1 MPIFIFNGEEF
12 DVDDVDIQEFAE
24 EYPDAKAKM
33 TAYGKEWNVKAQDYQ
48 KFLDEI
54 DLGASSPIKPTNVN
68 VATPQVETQTE
79 APSVVE
85 TQTDVETPQVPQAPQ
100 APSAPKMGSLNW
112 HTAETAGDA
121 FKNVA
126 DNSVLASATKAKN
139 TEATDNLAKVKG
151 TADVAQNTKG
161 LIYDKQPYT
170 PSTSKALELAQ
181 FKAKNKAMFD
191 SMAQRTADMGEYYT
205 KSGANVGKVVEA
217 APEYNAETGEFDTQ
231 YITPTLNREDNKAIA
246 DAEAREYKHWI
257 DVQNKYVAPVNMTT
271 SAQLR
276 RAKERLRDVDEKIKE
291 RTAQLDAEHEAKRPS
306 GFLGWLSKA
315 SQYASNAGVG
325 GPALATAS
333 DRFAYDTDDVY
344 QSLRLAQRKLQEEI
358 QQLENKEVN
367 NQKGERFW
375 ADFGRHA
382 GQTLTSVDLWD
393 FGVNSIKDA
402 RTISQLAQKVE
413 NSETL
418 TDAEETALYE
428 LYMSD
433 AVKNHVGD
441 LGDGARWGEMGA
453 HSLAFG
459 AQLLLTGGGFGNLSY
474 KGASWLAKGAVKAV
488 AGNTKSLGLKLAE
501 QGLFKTI
508 TGSKGAFGKL
518 IAEQGVGRTISIAST
533 RALGVGAENLLVRA
547 PLVVGTVQSLGTTAK
562 TIESKYGPVYLD
574 NETGDLRFV
583 NDNTWGKAAWETFAD
598 ASIEVASEM
607 SGATKPALTTIT
619 KAFGARGLTAA
630 ILRATRENAGT
641 VLSKSFNFLERMGV
655 NGIFGEGLE
664 EYDGQA
670 WRTILRLESAKGQ
683 DGENLIYDP
692 AFHWDIWGGITLT
705 AGLTSSAVTGVGY
718 GIEGVK
724 YGVNTGMRK
733 YWEHQVDK
741 ASAQASRVFSAEQWE
756 NMRQIIDA
764 TDNAD
769 MSALAQQ
776 TLADNSLSENQK
788 HAALTYMERSMNLR
802 GYNLGRYMQSKNGM
816 LDADAEAVNQSYADG
831 YESNDAQEMAD
842 ARKAVE
848 VEESKLRSALSGID
862 QEGVNAIMADV
873 VADPVTAMQRV
884 EDEALRDAIADYA
897 NAKAVYDGMQ
907 QRVADDIDTQIAVSD
922 ATIDRRT
929 NRNTGKIQRA
939 TLKNDKKVYVV
950 GGTLNTT
957 ENGSVDFEHSDES
970 IIVMDETGALEYSSP
985 KNVLSIDNEIDP
997 VEEKAI
1003 SAETIRQQAQAEAEA
1018 NMSGKLTFTAG
1029 EQVNLKQKDGTFLNG
1044 TIVGPY
1050 AEDGKVFSGLF
1061 EVETQ
1066 DGTKLP
1072 FEADVLQ
1079 SWADEARQAR
1089 VEQFDAERQAQRDA
1103 IAEQQAA
1110 LEAEAP
1116 VAEEETKPL
1125 VAEFN
1130 QDDVF
1135 TIDINGEDMS
1145 GTVLAPINDDGLV
1158 EVLLNTPN
1166 GEVTQMMTPDVLNV
1180 LLTSYNGVS
1189 LASEEAPIAEGATT
1203 LPEVEATEV
1212 PEVMEEP
1219 QSALDRVPTDKQGNP
1234 IYEQVDAE
1242 TAWDAIVEQTQGDV
1256 AMAQT
1261 VADDMVKDK
1270 EKALKAAQNAK
1281 SKGGATIAEKI
1292 ASEQERK
1299 ANIQNAEQELAIWQ
1313 AIASVPEVRQQAMAE
1328 AQAQAE
1334 AERIKAEEAETT
1346 TLPEGEE
1353 TEEGKTPSKSKSRK
1367 APRRA
1372 VDAEVEI
1379 LRRLEE
1385 EWSDAPKDVK
1395 EQIKELADTSVDMTV
1410 EEVVYRAL
1418 ENIKKKDAKYR
1429 LLLTDEGVAR
1439 GAVRMVGLS
1448 ARELQ
1453 KALGLNAF
1461 ASRAK
1466 GGVSIE
1472 KLAEIIYQT
1481 MDKNIMGAH
1490 QIDDTD
1496 LRDMLIEAIRT
1507 IGKPSD
1513 LSYRRDSLRIE
1524 MAERLYNDWKE
1535 QEERYAEEQAY
1546 WDAQQEAFEYAEEE
1560 WLKAQVKALE
1570 DLPEGGF
1577 MYIFADEFIQ
1587 KSKIR
1592 DIEHGQVNERSDNG
1606 DTILQGAQPDNT
1618 GRVEEGSEGR
1628 AVSEGIGDALH
1639 IPTAETSVGRTESAP
1654 EWEVGN
1660 EAELTAEELEASDKA
1675 INDGNVASNAI
1686 ATDVA
1691 IGMLKDAG
1699 VEVVEATDAMAEA
1712 VLAKGGVQM
1721 MSVPEAK
1728 RRADAI
1734 ENLTPININ
1743 GNTKTKEELKEDY
1756 KNLPSVNKAGNK
1768 IQFYVSAFKK
1778 IYKEGGLFGQII
1790 PQLDEILEQSV
1801 LAYSEA
1807 DNLGG
1812 TKRPDGTI
1820 HKAHPNVVSFDNY
1833 VGKVTING
1841 KEYYVRTT
1849 VKSQRVGAGAHSFF
1863 VTEVD
1868 VYEKSANGLSVPN
1881 FPSGESDHQ
1890 RIIDAKLQQFFDYAN
1905 GKANKMQFHIAT
1917 ESTAPFYSN
1926 AKKAVLD
1933 IKQDKATPQQWVAM
1947 LKKNGGLKAGEDA
1960 WLGLESWLSGQTGSV
1975 TKQEIIDYI
1984 DEHAIEIEEVN
1995 YGESEVSQFEDSDIY
2010 NEWAE
2015 LGGDEDAFNE
2025 MIERYGD
2032 DFEMAFL
2039 YDEGQLYVA
2048 DEDAASF
2055 FIDKGA
2061 ETINETRLSY
2071 TTEGLTDNREIAL
2084 TVPTIEPYNQND
2096 DIHFG
2101 DAGGGRAVAWV
2112 RFGETKITKRIPD
2125 ETAKL
2130 GYRVAPVRVL
2140 VIDEIQSVRHQ
2151 DGREK
2156 GYRNEEII
2164 SLENRI
2170 NSLHEKMYGEGL
2182 APEEYREL
2190 TRLRE
2195 EQREIIIN
2203 ANPEL
2208 KAESEK
2214 VKELEKEYEALKKD
2228 NQSKLDSEGVELVR
2242 LQTLQEDARSIA
2254 EYDRIEKEIQ
2264 DIKDAADKRKAEL
2277 NEFFNVTIG
2286 NAYDKLHKGIRND
2299 LSNQVYGVPVAPF
2312 EKNWHELAMKR
2323 MLRYAAENGYDKVAW
2338 TTGAQQAARYDM
2350 RQQVDNIQVEEN
2362 NIEEFNDG
2370 TPIAKNIT
2378 INTPRGNKI
2387 RYQADA
2393 EGNIRGGEYGGKNLK
2408 DVVGKELAE
2417 KIMQPGSFTIE
2428 EEGLAIG
2435 GEGMKGFY
2443 DKMLPSFVN
2452 KYTKKWGA
2460 KVGEVTMPSLEEG
2473 YQTMHSVDVTPQMK
2487 EDVMKGQPMF
2497 LRTPNG
2503 TVYGWTQGGKVF
2515 LIKEGMNAETPIH
2528 EYTHLWDKMVQ
2539 QKNPELWNRGKEL
2552 LKQTPTWN
2560 EVVNDKNYAN
2570 IAHDEDAVAS
2580 EVHSRLSGENGA
2592 KVLEQM
2598 IKDARKDGA
2607 MAVAK
2612 AASITERI
2620 KEWIKDMF
2628 AALKE
2633 TLSAWSK
2640 QDLADLSIEDFNNL
2654 TLRDLAEGVNPNEY
2668 VTEEGDVQF
2677 MGSRVDKRKKDIE
2690 AKLNGIE
2697 LSKSQK
2703 VVAEA
2708 YTTNANNLTIGFKD
2722 AKGKSRKIRFRQGNE
2737 NKAGIKHSVFKH
2749 YQTNSNY
2756 FSADEILLI
2765 PQILEKGKRKQ
2776 SGKDV
2781 TYELHINDA
2790 IFIVTT
2796 EMSGMAEEFTNF
2808 FTNRKPTVEEQ
2819 GSSNT
2824 ENQHEQP
2831 QQSVSQREVTQNSAN
2846 SNSISANQ
2854 DISFRIVDAVEEMVE
2869 DAKGANGEQKEA
2881 KYAEMDS
2888 TIEAADDIS
2897 NTEEDDDVLYRDGEY
2912 LNFKAKYNLVGAVAT
2927 AVIESEEDLLKL
2939 KNLIDEVA
2947 YAALENDYNK
2957 PYMYGGAYLQHN
2969 FIAIYTNKPTAPNP
2983 NLVWW
2988 HEQTHIAYERI
2999 NLEDKHECGLTALEW
3014 LREQPWEGC
3023 RHYDIIIDRY
3033 KQEDWDSEASARLVE
3048 YIIEKYGVERFL
3060 SSDFGG
3066 NEKLSKLVTAIKNQ
3080 IIYGKERP
3088 TEYDILRG
3096 AERTQ
3101 RTQDADS
3108 RRNREGSSP
3117 NRNRPN
3123 IQSKSEQRGSREDS
3137 KGDSGNVRDIAE
3149 RKGSG
3154 AVSDEGVTIASDP
3167 VSKAIGEPRYGRG
3180 KKMREYAERQRKF
3193 MVQKVQEIAQK
3204 LKLDNVEIVT
3214 DASTLSGKR
3223 AKAKGYFNP
3232 TTGKIVIVIPNHASV
3247 LDVEETVLH
3256 EAVAHYGLRKLF
3268 GKHFD
3273 TFLDNVYESADLE
3286 IRKKIAALAA
3296 KNGWD
3301 FRKATEEYL
3310 AMLAEDT
3317 EFESVTYGGWWFKV
3331 KELFRKMLDKLGL
3344 EDFAKEGLTLSDN
3357 ELRYILFRSYQHLQG
3372 HRGLMFEAEDA
3383 VKQYELG
3390 VGNYSAPKV
3399 AESGEEGDY
3408 YRDGD
3413 FTPRDKVLARDH
3425 YEKVVSSGSYQFRE
3439 AVQDSM
3445 LGLRRLYEAIDLE
3458 TEIEDVAGFENAYI
3472 YENRMSSTNAGEQHV
3487 YFNRYM
3493 KPLLAEIGRIC
3504 GASKAKRDALND
3516 YLMAKHGLERNEYMR
3531 NKAEENGEDADRD
3544 FAGLTALTGEANWQ
3558 AAEAMAQQIVDDF
3571 ESQYDTTNLWELINN
3586 ATKATLEK
3594 QYNSGVLSKSQYEEI
3609 RDMYEYYIPLR
3620 GWSETTSD
3628 KVYGYLL
3635 SNDGPLRGSIMK
3647 KAHGRNSKADDPI
3660 ATIAMMADDG
3670 IRQGNRNLM
3679 KQRFLNFVL
3688 NHPSDAVS
3696 VSKLWLQY
3704 NEVRDEWVPVFP
3716 ELTSDMT
3723 AEEVEA
3729 EVEAFEKRM
3738 KELAEQDPEHYKHG
3752 KEAIGVPYKVVND
3765 HLSEHQIIVKRGGQT
3780 YVLTINGNPRA
3791 AQAINGLT
3799 NPDVQGGSV
3808 TDKLEKWGTALNR
3821 QLSAFYTTRNPD
3833 FVLSNFLRDMAYTNS
3848 MVWAK
3853 ESPAYAA
3860 NFHLN
3865 IVKFNPTRMAYLF
3878 AKWENGTLDRSNRIE
3893 DLFYQFM
3900 INGGE
3905 TGYTEIKDLEKHKR
3919 EIAKE
3924 LKKRRNLGVQTWN
3937 WIGTGL
3943 DLINRSA
3950 ENTARFAAFVTSKEA
3965 GRSTDRS
3972 IYDAKEISVN
3982 FNKKGAGSKMWDATG
3997 QTRLGKLGSFVGG
4010 AGRAYYV
4017 FFNAGVQG
4025 MANFGRVYK
4034 KHPIKMS
4041 AGTMSLLLLGYLVP
4055 MLIDADGDDDDKNA
4069 YYNLPDYVRRTHICI
4084 PAGESWITIPLPIE
4098 YRALYGLGELAYGF
4112 ESGKEHYSDEELAQQ
4127 IIAQF
4132 SQVLPIDMFGGE
4144 RGMRNLFPSYAQ
4156 PIYDV
4161 TTNTSW
4167 TGVPISK
4174 QTPFNEYA
4182 PEWQKAYQSTDTYL
4196 VDASRWLNEASGG
4209 NAHKKGAIDINPAE
4223 VEYLLE
4229 SYLGGVYT
4237 FPQKMVK
4244 LGETLAGER
4253 ELEWRNMPLA
4263 NRVLKNGDERTAQRK
4278 LKKEY
4283 FDFQKKG
4290 FGEMNEEWRG
4300 FLKDYR
4306 KGDES
4311 AEAHLRE
4318 LWDTPEFKQWLIFK
4332 SHQGA
4337 MKKLNNAI
4345 KMTDGEEQQVFEEE
4359 YYKLMREVV
4368 NGINDPDKFFKE
4380 NKVDIGEL
4388 DLGSAIYEE
4397 LNGDIN
4403 E

>member
-1 MPIFIFNGEEF
+1 MTNNEDIKWLYGKLIGQGYDIGTEEEF
-12 DVDDVDIQEFAE
+12 TSSLSNSDDRDWYYNKAIKMGLDVGSKDEFDSLFA
-24 EYPDAKAKM
+24 
-33 TAYGKEWNVKAQDYQ
+33 
-48 KFLDEI
+48 
-54 DLGASSPIKPTNVN
+54 
-68 VATPQVETQTE
+68 PQVPTPEAKVTQT
-79 APSVVE
+79 
-85 TQTDVETPQVPQAPQ
+85 PQAPQ
-100 APSAPKMGSLNW
+100 APSAPKVGSLNW
-112 HTAETAGDA
+112 YTAETAGDA
-121 FKNVA
+121 VKNVA

-151 TADVAQNTKG
+151 TADVAQNTQG
-161 LIYDKQPYT
+161 LINTT
-170 PSTSKALELAQ
+170 PIESKALELAQ

-205 KSGANVGKVVEA
+205 KAGANVGKVVET

-574 NETGDLRFV
+574 DETGDLRFV
-583 NDNTWGKAAWETFAD
+583 NDKTWGKAAWETFAD

-670 WRTILRLESAKGQ
+670 WRTILRLESAKGA

-692 AFHWDIWGGITLT
+692 AFHWDIWGGITST
-705 AGLTSSAVTGVGY
+705 AGLTSSAVTGVDY
-718 GIEGVK
+718 GIKGVK

-848 VEESKLRSALSGID
+848 VEESKLRNALSGID
-862 QEGVNAIMADV
+862 QEGVNAVMADV
-873 VADPVTAMQRV
+873 VADPVTAMQRA

-929 NRNTGKIQRA
+929 NRNTGKIQSV

-985 KNVLSIDNEIDP
+985 NNVLSIDNEIDP

-1003 SAETIRQQAQAEAEA
+1003 SAEAIRQQAQAQAEA

-1029 EQVNLKQKDGTFLNG
+1029 EQVQIKQEDGTFLNG

-1050 AEDGKVFSGLF
+1050 AEDGKVFSGLV

-1130 QDDVF
+1130 QDDKF
-1135 TIDINGEDMS
+1135 TIDINGKDMS
-1145 GTVLAPINDDGLV
+1145 GTVLAPINDDGFV
-1158 EVLLNTPN
+1158 EVLFNTPQ
-1166 GEVTQMMTPDVLNV
+1166 GEVTQMMTPDVLNG

-1189 LASEEAPIAEGATT
+1189 LVAEEAPIAEGATT
-1203 LPEVEATEV
+1203 LPEAEATEV
-1212 PEVMEEP
+1212 PEVMEAP
-1219 QSALDRVPTDKQGNP
+1219 QSALDRVPTDEQGNP

-1261 VADDMVKDK
+1261 VANDMVKDK
-1270 EKALKAAQNAK
+1270 EKALKAAQNSK

-1313 AIASVPEVRQQAMAE
+1313 AIASVPKVRQQAIAE
-1328 AQAQAE
+1328 AQAQAEAEQKAYGREEAVGLPVALEYLLEGGKGSIENAGYFLYGIQAAFPHIAAELQRVRDSIPSELLGMTPDSFVASNPHQLQEMRNFVAQSYRDKGVELFDKLTANSTGFIPREGKKVGLELENLTPVEAHAQAEEEAEQGEAGDIKPIGKGVFGNIYDQFKGKAKEAIAFLFKRKEGEAIGALYHPEIGEIDLVWGKEGTGKSDGFGLAKLAKYHPEVLENLQEILNDMHVTQRSVNRVQLESDTHQAAVRLTWDNESKNWLLTAFEKKNSAFDNTTDTDETSDRGKQNDTATLQNTVSNSKDTTSSQNNNEIEDKNVQPTIGEQVQAAE

-1372 VDAEVEI
+1372 VDAETEI
-1379 LRRLEE
+1379 LRRLKE

-1481 MDKNIMGAH
+1481 MDKNIIGAN

-1587 KSKIR
+1587 ESKIR
-1592 DIEHGQVNERSDNG
+1592 DIEHGQVNERSDSR
-1606 DTILQGAQPDNT
+1606 DTILQGAQSDNT

-1628 AVSEGIGDALH
+1628 AISEGIGDALH
-1639 IPTAETSVGRTESAP
+1639 IPTAETSVGGIESAP

-1790 PQLDEILEQSV
+1790 PQLDKILEQSV

-1933 IKQDKATPQQWVAM
+1933 IKQDKATPQ
-1947 LKKNGGLKAGEDA
+1947 
-1960 WLGLESWLSGQTGSV
+1960 
-1975 TKQEIIDYI
+1975 
-1984 DEHAIEIEEVN
+1984 
-1995 YGESEVSQFEDSDIY
+1995 
-2010 NEWAE
+2010 
-2015 LGGDEDAFNE
+2015 
-2025 MIERYGD
+2025 
-2032 DFEMAFL
+2032 
-2039 YDEGQLYVA
+2039 
-2048 DEDAASF
+2048 
-2055 FIDKGA
+2055 
-2061 ETINETRLSY
+2061 
-2071 TTEGLTDNREIAL
+2071 
-2084 TVPTIEPYNQND
+2084 
-2096 DIHFG
+2096 
-2101 DAGGGRAVAWV
+2101 
-2112 RFGETKITKRIPD
+2112 
-2125 ETAKL
+2125 
-2130 GYRVAPVRVL
+2130 
-2140 VIDEIQSVRHQ
+2140 
-2151 DGREK
+2151 
-2156 GYRNEEII
+2156 
-2164 SLENRI
+2164 
-2170 NSLHEKMYGEGL
+2170 
-2182 APEEYREL
+2182 
-2190 TRLRE
+2190 
-2195 EQREIIIN
+2195 
-2203 ANPEL
+2203 
-2208 KAESEK
+2208 
-2214 VKELEKEYEALKKD
+2214 
-2228 NQSKLDSEGVELVR
+2228 
-2242 LQTLQEDARSIA
+2242 
-2254 EYDRIEKEIQ
+2254 
-2264 DIKDAADKRKAEL
+2264 
-2277 NEFFNVTIG
+2277 
-2286 NAYDKLHKGIRND
+2286 
-2299 LSNQVYGVPVAPF
+2299 
-2312 EKNWHELAMKR
+2312 
-2323 MLRYAAENGYDKVAW
+2323 
-2338 TTGAQQAARYDM
+2338 
-2350 RQQVDNIQVEEN
+2350 
-2362 NIEEFNDG
+2362 
-2370 TPIAKNIT
+2370 
-2378 INTPRGNKI
+2378 
-2387 RYQADA
+2387 
-2393 EGNIRGGEYGGKNLK
+2393 
-2408 DVVGKELAE
+2408 
-2417 KIMQPGSFTIE
+2417 
-2428 EEGLAIG
+2428 
-2435 GEGMKGFY
+2435 
-2443 DKMLPSFVN
+2443 
-2452 KYTKKWGA
+2452 
-2460 KVGEVTMPSLEEG
+2460 
-2473 YQTMHSVDVTPQMK
+2473 MK

-2515 LIKEGMNAETPIH
+2515 LTKEGMNAETPIH

-2592 KVLEQM
+2592 KVLERM
-2598 IKDARKDGA
+2598 INDARKDGA

-2628 AALKE
+2628 ASLKE

-2654 TLRDLAEGVNPNEY
+2654 TLRDLAEGVNPTEF
-2668 VTEEGDVQF
+2668 VTEEGDMQF
-2677 MGSRVDKRKKDIE
+2677 RAKRKSRALEIDESNLRQTKQEANSIIDKAVGIFVGGPKAAKAMRKQKEAERKALATEIYSKVLAGDFNPLTLQQIE
-2690 AKLNGIE
+2690 KYINDVTPRNPFGNRI
-2697 LSKSQK
+2697 SQ
-2703 VVAEA
+2703 
-2708 YTTNANNLTIGFKD
+2708 
-2722 AKGKSRKIRFRQGNE
+2722 R
-2737 NKAGIKHSVFKH
+2737 
-2749 YQTNSNY
+2749 
-2756 FSADEILLI
+2756 I
-2765 PQILEKGKRKQ
+2765 PQEVERGVYGRESTSAIDLLFSRICESAVSAPRRFSEEGRREIEERKKEALKGW
-2776 SGKDV
+2776 
-2781 TYELHINDA
+2781 A
-2790 IFIVTT
+2790 IATGNWHT
-2796 EMSGMAEEFTNF
+2796 DLSEFTNDKEPF
-2808 FTNRKPTVEEQ
+2808 AQGTDSKVYTSKYGGYVIKASKGKPYGKRFRADIDNVALFNHIFPNSKYDIVGYGEIDGNFVRILRQPFVDFSQSDILTEEERVAYMAELGFKPLNKENTAFSNGDFVVADLQKANIVRDVTGNIRVIDADVKLHTTDTGGNYSYAPVENDIKIEED
-2819 GSSNT
+2819 SND
-2824 ENQHEQP
+2824 
-2831 QQSVSQREVTQNSAN
+2831 
-2846 SNSISANQ
+2846 Q
-2854 DISFRIVDAVEEMVE
+2854 DISFSIVDAVEEMVE
-2869 DAKGANGEQKEA
+2869 DAKGANEEQLEA
-2881 KYAEMDS
+2881 KQNA
-2888 TIEAADDIS
+2888 I
-2897 NTEEDDDVLYRDGEY
+2897 
-2912 LNFKAKYNLVGAVAT
+2912 
-2927 AVIESEEDLLKL
+2927 
-2939 KNLIDEVA
+2939 
-2947 YAALENDYNK
+2947 AAL
-2957 PYMYGGAYLQHN
+2957 GG
-2969 FIAIYTNKPTAPNP
+2969 
-2983 NLVWW
+2983 
-2988 HEQTHIAYERI
+2988 
-2999 NLEDKHECGLTALEW
+2999 D
-3014 LREQPWEGC
+3014 
-3023 RHYDIIIDRY
+3023 
-3033 KQEDWDSEASARLVE
+3033 
-3048 YIIEKYGVERFL
+3048 
-3060 SSDFGG
+3060 
-3066 NEKLSKLVTAIKNQ
+3066 LSKLRRAMSAQRKYDKFTIEIITRMAKEMLDNGMLGEMSHYAVKRLLGAIERVHGKQDVSKEVNSLINIMIDTQLQNCAASMAKMLKVKGSKVNATGVQVQGVLDADGEAMVKAFKRAIKMQKEDVEERLTEVENRMQ
-3080 IIYGKERP
+3080 NANEVVANDAKNEYYGLQLALQYME
-3088 TEYDILRG
+3088 EI
-3096 AERTQ
+3096 
-3101 RTQDADS
+3101 
-3108 RRNREGSSP
+3108 
-3117 NRNRPN
+3117 
-3123 IQSKSEQRGSREDS
+3123 
-3137 KGDSGNVRDIAE
+3137 
-3149 RKGSG
+3149 KGSK
-3154 AVSDEGVTIASDP
+3154 AEEVSLRRSLEDAKADRDAGMMTQEGYRQYVKSVEDAIQQNKMERAEAYRTIMAQLGGLM
-3167 VSKAIGEPRYGRG
+3167 GESI
-3180 KKMREYAERQRKF
+3180 E
-3193 MVQKVQEIAQK
+3193 
-3204 LKLDNVEIVT
+3204 
-3214 DASTLSGKR
+3214 R
-3223 AKAKGYFNP
+3223 AKAWREAEAERVNNIHHYANSDMEGRKTNEHRKDTFAQKFMSFGLVKILLSPYATFDQMLRMFGKKNVRGEGYLYRHFMDGWMRSTENEY
-3232 TTGKIVIVIPNHASV
+3232 TGYRDALKELDAKAKEVFGDKAMRWGHLIKEGNKPSNITVDFWDGDEIRPHTLTVGNLLYIYMVNKMSDGQMKLRHMGITEEQVDAITRELDPEYIALADWLQETFLAEKREKYNEVHKRMFGTSMASIDNYFPLKILANARTEKVDVGEETPENNLPSTATGSIIKRKKNNTA
-3247 LDVEETVLH
+3247 LDVMGTNAFAVILDHLNDMEHWAAFAEFNRDLNTLLSYKRFRNQVL
-3256 EAVAHYGLRKLF
+3256 
-3268 GKHFD
+3268 
-3273 TFLDNVYESADLE
+3273 NMNS
-3286 IRKKIAALAA
+3286 
-3296 KNGWD
+3296 
-3301 FRKATEEYL
+3301 
-3310 AMLAEDT
+3310 
-3317 EFESVTYGGWWFKV
+3317 TYGGG
-3331 KELFRKMLDKLGL
+3331 KELWQKFKDACAIAAGSYRAKTDPLDAAALKI
-3344 EDFAKEGLTLSDN
+3344 AKG
-3357 ELRYILFRSYQHLQG
+3357 
-3372 HRGLMFEAEDA
+3372 A
-3383 VKQYELG
+3383 
-3390 VGNYSAPKV
+3390 SAAKV
-3399 AESGEEGDY
+3399 AW
-3408 YRDGD
+3408 RT
-3413 FTPRDKVLARDH
+3413 FTALKQF
-3425 YEKVVSSGSYQFRE
+3425 SSLPAF
-3439 AVQDSM
+3439 VQDANAITMAKNMANPYKAWNWTMQNLPIAEKRWKSM
-3445 LGLRRLYEAIDLE
+3445 
-3458 TEIEDVAGFENAYI
+3458 VAGDPKLLQ
-3472 YENRMSSTNAGEQHV
+3472 T
-3487 YFNRYM
+3487 M
-3493 KPLLAEIGRIC
+3493 K
-3504 GASKAKRDALND
+3504 DWD
-3516 YLMAKHGLERNEYMR
+3516 
-3531 NKAEENGEDADRD
+3531 
-3544 FAGLTALTGEANWQ
+3544 NWQ
-3558 AAEAMAQQIVDDF
+3558 SRISEVSTRYGM
-3571 ESQYDTTNLWELINN
+3571 LPN
-3586 ATKATLEK
+3586 A
-3594 QYNSGVLSKSQYEEI
+3594 
-3609 RDMYEYYIPLR
+3609 
-3620 GWSETTSD
+3620 
-3628 KVYGYLL
+3628 
-3635 SNDGPLRGSIMK
+3635 
-3647 KAHGRNSKADDPI
+3647 
-3660 ATIAMMADDG
+3660 
-3670 IRQGNRNLM
+3670 
-3679 KQRFLNFVL
+3679 FV
-3688 NHPSDAVS
+3688 DAVS
-3696 VSKLWLQY
+3696 VSIGAYSVYETAKKRYLRYGYSEEQAEQRAKNDATTAFNQTQQSGETAYLSAMQVDRTWLSTILSVFRNNAFAFGRQLHDAFRGLGRSFNPNAKEFMAKQMMRQGLSEERAEKAAEKEIGKSRRRDLVRLFLYGGGLTMLWEIMSAMPYLLFGDDDEEKDEIIQTSVEKSLLAGFDGLAGGDGVILGLQWALYGEGKLEY
-3704 NEVRDEWVPVFP
+3704 AFRKDMPFI
-3716 ELTSDMT
+3716 SD
-3723 AEEVEA
+3723 VESMIRK
-3729 EVEAFEKRM
+3729 FSSD
-3738 KELAEQDPEHYKHG
+3738 ELA
-3752 KEAIGVPYKVVND
+3752 
-3765 HLSEHQIIVKRGGQT
+3765 
-3780 YVLTINGNPRA
+3780 
-3791 AQAINGLT
+3791 
-3799 NPDVQGGSV
+3799 
-3808 TDKLEKWGTALNR
+3808 ALND
-3821 QLSAFYTTRNPD
+3821 LA
-3833 FVLSNFLRDMAYTNS
+3833 
-3848 MVWAK
+3848 
-3853 ESPAYAA
+3853 
-3860 NFHLN
+3860 N
-3865 IVKFNPTRMAYLF
+3865 IVVQWFAGVNP
-3878 AKWENGTLDRSNRIE
+3878 
-3893 DLFYQFM
+3893 Q
-3900 INGGE
+3900 
-3905 TGYTEIKDLEKHKR
+3905 
-3919 EIAKE
+3919 
-3924 LKKRRNLGVQTWN
+3924 V
-3937 WIGTGL
+3937 
-3943 DLINRSA
+3943 
-3950 ENTARFAAFVTSKEA
+3950 
-3965 GRSTDRS
+3965 
-3972 IYDAKEISVN
+3972 
-3982 FNKKGAGSKMWDATG
+3982 MWDAM
-3997 QTRLGKLGSFVGG
+3997 
-4010 AGRAYYV
+4010 
-4017 FFNAGVQG
+4017 AGVWDYCEGDAQTAREVS
-4025 MANFGRVYK
+4025 MLMMNILACPQSQRDKVY
-4034 KHPIKMS
+4034 
-4041 AGTMSLLLLGYLVP
+4041 LDE
-4055 MLIDADGDDDDKNA
+4055 IDLSVAEASKLTPEQIA
-4069 YYNLPDYVRRTHICI
+4069 ERYARYKVRRTRGVFGILSDKNNADSVLLRHKNK
-4084 PAGESWITIPLPIE
+4084 ALKE
-4098 YRALYGLGELAYGF
+4098 YR
-4112 ESGKEHYSDEELAQQ
+4112 GKLDEKVITEDTRKLLDEH
-4127 IIAQF
+4127 
-4132 SQVLPIDMFGGE
+4132 
-4144 RGMRNLFPSYAQ
+4144 
-4156 PIYDV
+4156 
-4161 TTNTSW
+4161 
-4167 TGVPISK
+4167 
-4174 QTPFNEYA
+4174 
-4182 PEWQKAYQSTDTYL
+4182 
-4196 VDASRWLNEASGG
+4196 
-4209 NAHKKGAIDINPAE
+4209 AE
-4223 VEYLLE
+4223 VR
-4229 SYLGGVYT
+4229 
-4237 FPQKMVK
+4237 K
-4244 LGETLAGER
+4244 LRQELNDLKDSVGETISEEEYQARWVDHYNNYNPGRYKRVGIYKR
-4253 ELEWRNMPLA
+4253 EANMLW
-4263 NRVLKNGDERTAQRK
+4263 DK
-4278 LKKEY
+4278 LKKTE
-4283 FDFQKKG
+4283 DP
-4290 FGEMNEEWRG
+4290 EEKDSLINQAVKLRDVM
-4300 FLKDYR
+4300 LKDI
-4306 KGDES
+4306 
-4311 AEAHLRE
+4311 RE
-4318 LWDTPEFKQWLIFK
+4318 IDKEY
-4332 SHQGA
+4332 
-4337 MKKLNNAI
+4337 
-4345 KMTDGEEQQVFEEE
+4345 EE
-4359 YYKLMREVV
+4359 YLKR
-4368 NGINDPDKFFKE
+4368 NR
-4380 NKVDIGEL
+4380 
-4388 DLGSAIYEE
+4388 
-4397 LNGDIN
+4397 
-4403 E
+4403 